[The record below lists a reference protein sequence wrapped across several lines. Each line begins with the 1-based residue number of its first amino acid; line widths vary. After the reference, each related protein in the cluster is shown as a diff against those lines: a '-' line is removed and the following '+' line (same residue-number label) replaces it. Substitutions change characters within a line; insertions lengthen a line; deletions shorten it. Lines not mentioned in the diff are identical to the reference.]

1 MNIIV
6 NPSSGSDELVSTSA
20 GSDYMVA
27 EGVKTCSADERWVFD
42 MNKSLLLISA

>member
-1 MNIIV
+1 MNII

-27 EGVKTCSADERWVFD
+27 EGVKTCSADEERWVID